1 MIPVH
6 WIEKFG
12 TIFGIMNLGACYA
25 VSKLAIESGVN
36 GTGQTNNVYLF
47 IYSIIYS
54 LIYLSDRKSVV

>member
-1 MIPVH
+1 
-6 WIEKFG
+6 
-12 TIFGIMNLGACYA
+12 MNLGACYA

-54 LIYLSDRKSVV
+54 LIYLSIYLFILLRSAVA